1 MQNFEMPSVLWLST
15 TVSFFQISNLPSS
28 WNALSPDLK
37 SSYRLQ
43 SYRFRSLQIH
53 LPSGSVLPPHFINFD
68 FCDFL
73 PDRFHQVYF
82 QNIMFILVFFFVF
95 NVCRLLCVI
104 LNFFLSK
111 LEWRRILIRLYYW
124 RGVLV
129 YVILCFSNCA
139 LRINYKKLLFW
150 LLFNQLNRSLK
161 RQRESA

>member
-15 TVSFFQISNLPSS
+15 AVSFFQISNLPSS
-28 WNALSPDLK
+28 WNALSLSKELLQATVLSIPLSPN
-37 SSYRLQ
+37 SSPQWRSPSSSFHRLW
-43 SYRFRSLQIH
+43 FLWF
-53 LPSGSVLPPHFINFD
+53 LAPSISSGIFPKYH
-68 FCDFL
+68 
-73 PDRFHQVYF
+73 VYF
-82 QNIMFILVFFFVF
+82 SFFLVFNF
-95 NVCRLLCVI
+95 CRLLCVI

-124 RGVLV
+124 RGVPV

-161 RQRESA
+161 RKRESA